1 MTRCVSGNIE
11 LSDYESAR
19 KNNNG
24 EYIDLC
30 NYCYNSVKDDV
41 VVSTNHDTGIVDHG
55 LIDSS
60 INLFVNNYTQTIDND

>member
-1 MTRCVSGNIE
+1 MRCLACNIE

-24 EYIDLC
+24 DYIDLC

-41 VVSTNHDTGIVDHG
+41 VVATNHDTGIVDHG

-60 INLFVNNYTQTIDND
+60 INLFVNNYTQSIDND

>member
-1 MTRCVSGNIE
+1 MRCLACNIE

-41 VVSTNHDTGIVDHG
+41 VVSTNHDTGIVDLG
-55 LIDSS
+55 
-60 INLFVNNYTQTIDND
+60 V

>member
-1 MTRCVSGNIE
+1 MRCLACNIE

-60 INLFVNNYTQTIDND
+60 VNLFISNYTQSIDSD

>member
-1 MTRCVSGNIE
+1 MRCLACNIE

-30 NYCYNSVKDDV
+30 NYCYNSVKEDV

-60 INLFVNNYTQTIDND
+60 INLFISNYTQSIDSD

>member
-1 MTRCVSGNIE
+1 MRCLACNIE

-60 INLFVNNYTQTIDND
+60 INLFVNNYTQSIDND

>member
-1 MTRCVSGNIE
+1 MRCLACNIE

-41 VVSTNHDTGIVDHG
+41 VVSTNHDTGIVEHG

-60 INLFVNNYTQTIDND
+60 INLFISNYTQSIDSD

>member
-1 MTRCVSGNIE
+1 MRCLACNIE

-60 INLFVNNYTQTIDND
+60 INLFISNYTQSIDSD

>member
-1 MTRCVSGNIE
+1 MRCLACNIE

-24 EYIDLC
+24 DYIDLC

-60 INLFVNNYTQTIDND
+60 INLFISNYTQSIDSD